1 MGGVGG
7 VEGCVDGEE
16 GGVEFAADGHPF
28 CGFEVVVLEEEEEG
42 RGAEEGGV
50 LAVELGF
57 AVFGGLVGG
66 RLGWWEA
73 GDWRDGGGYL
83 VDWGGRRDC

>member
-7 VEGCVDGEE
+7 VEGFVSGEE

-28 CGFEVVVLEEEEEG
+28 RGFEVVVLEEEEEG
-42 RGAEEGGV
+42 RGAEERGV

-57 AVFGGLVGG
+57 AVFGRLVGG
-66 RLGWWEA
+66 RLGWWKA
-73 GDWRDGGGYL
+73 GDWRDRAGCL
-83 VDWGGRRDC
+83 VNWRGGRDC